1 MDQADPA
8 PRGTAAAQRSSRLR
22 WCGVVAAAIAVT
34 ALAAGC
40 GGKASQGGPTG
51 GTPGAATGS
60 SASATGA
67 PVTGGT
73 LVVGEQ
79 QAPPTLNPGTLDLGF
94 VDFTMLAYEPLFY
107 LAPDGT
113 VQPGLASS
121 WHYVGAGNKELA
133 VTLRSGATFS
143 DGSAV
148 TAAAVKA
155 SLDYAKGAQGDQAH
169 YLSDVT
175 VTVTGPLTLNVA
187 VSTPNPILPYLLT
200 QAYGVGQIIGP
211 KGLASPSGLTP
222 NGTSDGAGPYTY
234 DAAAS
239 VAGDH
244 YTYVA
249 NPNFFDKSFQHF
261 SKITIQIFSS
271 EQAAVNAAETGQVDI
286 FKGDYTSAAQAKAAG
301 LQIIA
306 NPAIMEG
313 LYLIDRDGTVAK
325 PLGDLRVRQAI
336 NDAIDRAAVT
346 KALLGSYGATTDET
360 VVPGADGYAPEMAN
374 YYPYDPAKAK
384 QLLAAAGYRGGFTMN
399 VLTAPFAG
407 FSTMA
412 QAISGQL
419 AKVGIKLNLT
429 SVSNITTLVNDETNH
444 SFPATSIGFQEEPM
458 YLEGLDL
465 FVPGSKVFNGFS
477 SSSDQLNSMWTQA
490 AAASDSDRT
499 QLDQQIETYLVKNAW
514 FAPVSFTP
522 VAYYA
527 RAGYGGVQTSAG
539 APFASPLA
547 WYATK

>member
-1 MDQADPA
+1 
-8 PRGTAAAQRSSRLR
+8 
-22 WCGVVAAAIAVT
+22 VVTTLV
-34 ALAAGC
+34 AGC
-40 GGKASQGGPTG
+40 GGKASQS
-51 GTPGAATGS
+51 GTASASGTS
-60 SASATGA
+60 SASASGA
-67 PVTGGT
+67 AVAGGT

-79 QAPPTLNPGTLDLGF
+79 QAPPGLNPGTLDLGF

-113 VQPGLASS
+113 VQPGLAAS
-121 WHYVGAGNKELA
+121 WHYAGTGNTELA
-133 VTLRSGATFS
+133 VTLKSGAKFS
-143 DGSAV
+143 DGTPV

-169 YLSDVT
+169 YLTNLT
-175 VTVTGPLTLNVA
+175 VAATGPLTLDIKT
-187 VSTPNPILPYLLT
+187 STPNPILPYLLT
-200 QAYGVGQIIGP
+200 QAYGIGQIIGP
-211 KGLASPSGLTP
+211 KGLANPTGLAP

-239 VAGDH
+239 VPGDH

-249 NPNFFDKSFQHF
+249 TPNYWDPSIQHF
-261 SKITIQIFSS
+261 KKVTIQIFSS

-301 LQIIA
+301 LQVIA

-313 LYLIDRDGTVAK
+313 LYLIDRDGAVAK
-325 PLGDLRVRQAI
+325 PLGNLQVRQAI
-336 NDAIDRAAVT
+336 NYAIDRAAVT
-346 KALLGSYGATTDET
+346 KALLGSYGASTDET
-360 VVPGADGYAPEMAN
+360 VVAGADGYSSSMAN

-384 QLLAAAGYRGGFTMN
+384 QLLTAAGYPNGFTLN

-412 QAISGQL
+412 EALSGQL
-419 AKVGIKLNLT
+419 AKVGIKLNIT
-429 SVSNITTLVNDETNH
+429 SVSSITTLVNDETNR
-444 SFPATSIGFQEEPM
+444 SFPVTSIGFQEEPM

-465 FVPGSKVFNGFS
+465 FEPGSKVFNGFGS
-477 SSSDQLNSMWTQA
+477 NSAELNSLWAKA
-490 AAASDSDRT
+490 AAASGSAET
-499 QLDQQIETYLVKNAW
+499 ALDQQMEEYLVKNAW

-527 RAGYGGVQTSAG
+527 RASYAGVETSAG

-547 WYATK
+547 WYATS